1 MRVAVYTI
9 TKNEEQFIK
18 RWADSCEE
26 ADYRLVVDTGSTDDT
41 VDAAIEAGCNV
52 DFITIRPWRFDDARN
67 ASLALLPDDIDLC
80 IALDADEI
88 LLPGWRQHLENIDS
102 NITRPRYKYT
112 WSWNLDGSPGLV
124 YSGDKI
130 HARHGYRW
138 KHPVHEVVTPVGIE
152 IQGWC
157 DLEIHHHPDTAKPRG
172 QYFPLLELAAKESP
186 NCDRTAH
193 YLAREYFFHNRL
205 EEAAREFKRHLAL
218 PSAVWAPE
226 RAKSMRYL
234 AKCLPNE
241 TETWLLRATAE
252 DPNRRE
258 PWIDLATYHYNN
270 QRWEECYAAVSRA
283 LRITG
288 RSLDYLSEAES
299 WGAYPYD
306 IGSIAAW
313 HIGLAD
319 ISVKLVTEA
328 LSRDPNNERLKNNL
342 SWILSNVEGK
352 ESLPVVI

>member
-26 ADYRLVVDTGSTDDT
+26 ADYRLVVDTGSTDGT

-52 DFITIRPWRFDDARN
+52 DFITVRPWRFDDARN
-67 ASLALLPDDIDLC
+67 ASLALLPEDIDLC

-88 LLPGWRQHLENIDS
+88 LLPGWRQHLEKIDS

-112 WSWNLDGSPGLV
+112 WSWNPNGSPGLV

-138 KHPVHEVVTPVGIE
+138 KHPVHEVVTPVGVE

-157 DLEIHHHPDTAKPRG
+157 DLEIHHHPDSTKPRG

-258 PWIDLATYHYNN
+258 PWVDLATYYYNCG
-270 QRWEECYAAVSRA
+270 QWEECYASASRA
-283 LRITG
+283 LRITE
-288 RSLDYLSEAES
+288 RALDYLSESEA
-299 WGAYPYD
+299 WGPLPHDLA
-306 IGSIAAW
+306 SIALWNMRRPHEALEQGQ
-313 HIGLAD
+313 IAVSKSPTDERL
-319 ISVKLVTEA
+319 INNVKLIQ
-328 LSRDPNNERLKNNL
+328 SF
-342 SWILSNVEGK
+342 I
-352 ESLPVVI
+352 ESVDKC